1 MSLAIQA
8 RGLVKTYGEHTALDG
23 FTLEVPTGTIHGLL
37 GPNGAGKSTAVG
49 ILTTLTR
56 LDGGTATVAGIDVN
70 DGRAVRERIGL
81 VGQYAAVDEIL
92 SGRQNLIMFGRL
104 LGMKKKEAA
113 ARAEELLKNFALS
126 DASDRPISGYSG
138 GMRRRL
144 DIAVS
149 LITKPEVL
157 FLDEPTTGLDPRGRI
172 DVWNA
177 VKDVAADGTTVLM
190 TTQYLE
196 EADRLADRISI
207 MKAGQVVAEG
217 TASELKA
224 SRGDGQI
231 DITFPIDTDRSAVH
245 QALGVDP
252 SDNLR
257 VTYPAPNGAADL
269 TEAIRRLDN
278 VGLIPT
284 DIALRQPTLDEA
296 FLSIT
301 EKDAR

>member
-8 RGLVKTYGEHTALDG
+8 RGLVKTYGEHNALDG

-126 DASDRPISGYSG
+126 DASDHPISGYSG

-177 VKDVAADGTTVLM
+177 VKDVAAEGTTVLM

-207 MKAGQVVAEG
+207 MKAGQIVAEG
-217 TASELKA
+217 TALELKA

-231 DITFPIDTDRSAVH
+231 DIAFPIDTDRSAVQ

-278 VGLIPT
+278 LGLIPT

>member
-1 MSLAIQA
+1 MPLAIQA
-8 RGLVKTYGEHTALDG
+8 RGLVKTYGEHNALDG
-23 FTLEVPTGTIHGLL
+23 FTLEVPTGSIHGLL

-49 ILTTLTR
+49 IFTTLTR
-56 LDGGTATVAGIDVN
+56 LDSGTATVAGVDVSE
-70 DGRAVRERIGL
+70 GRTVRERIGL

-104 LGMKKKEAA
+104 LGLKKKAAA
-113 ARAEELLKNFALS
+113 ARAEELLENFALT

-207 MKAGQVVAEG
+207 MKSGRVVAEG
-217 TASELKA
+217 TPAELKA

-231 DITFPIDTDRSAVH
+231 DITFPIDTDRTTV
-245 QALGVDP
+245 QEALGVEP
-252 SDNLR
+252 TDNLR
-257 VTYPAPNGAADL
+257 VSYPAPNGAADL
-269 TEAIRRLDN
+269 TEAIRRLDACR
-278 VGLIPT
+278 LTPT
-284 DIALRQPTLDEA
+284 DIALRQLTLDEA

-301 EKDAR
+301 EKDAQ